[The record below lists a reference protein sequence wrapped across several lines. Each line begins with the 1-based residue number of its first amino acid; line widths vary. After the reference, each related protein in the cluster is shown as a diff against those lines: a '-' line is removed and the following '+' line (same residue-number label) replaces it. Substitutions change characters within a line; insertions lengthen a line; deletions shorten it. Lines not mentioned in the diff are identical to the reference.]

1 MPTQTLTFVGETG
14 TQAYDGYAGFVIDR
28 SYSLTYSE
36 EGDEVLV
43 QLPHAP
49 ERTARMSKENFKKWF
64 RK

>member
-1 MPTQTLTFVGETG
+1 MPTATLTYTGETG
-14 TQAYDGYAGFVIDR
+14 TQAYDGWAGFVIGR
-28 SYSLTYSE
+28 PYQLTYTE

-49 ERTARMSKENFKKWF
+49 GRTARMSKENFKKWF